1 MRIKILLLEVDM
13 FYFRFCKEHKLREQ
27 KQQWDL
33 IKHPL
38 FPNFLLNLK
47 ISTYIDINKLINIL
61 YFSHKNCV
69 ITCRICKSTEQ
80 RKNQVPL
87 HSVFQTP
94 CHLINGEI
102 SALLI
107 YLSTNIYYL
116 PYFSDYKTPP
126 PNLGGKWGCVL
137 QLKCSLTG
145 LLGGK
150 GSGGEGFFPPIFL
163 L

>member
-13 FYFRFCKEHKLREQ
+13 IYFRFCKEHKLREQ

-102 SALLI
+102 SALSI
-107 YLSTNIYYL
+107 YLSTNIYYS
-116 PYFSDYKTPP
+116 PYFSDYKMHWTIRHIQVLEEENRRKKSLSTAAPP
-126 PNLGGKWGCVL
+126 PQQARQATVEL
-137 QLKCSLTG
+137 
-145 LLGGK
+145 
-150 GSGGEGFFPPIFL
+150 
-163 L
+163 